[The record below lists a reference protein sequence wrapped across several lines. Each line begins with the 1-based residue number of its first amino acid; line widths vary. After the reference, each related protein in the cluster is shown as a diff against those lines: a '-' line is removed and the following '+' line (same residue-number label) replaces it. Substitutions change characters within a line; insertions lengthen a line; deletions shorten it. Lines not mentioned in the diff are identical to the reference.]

1 MPTLEALRFRLSWLL
16 VAVRVQVV
24 FVQSID
30 DLEVDTLTILLWM
43 ELLTP
48 RTTLSALGFLEAFA
62 SFLVEEVLWV
72 ALLLSKWG
80 PTLLV

>member
-1 MPTLEALRFRLSWLL
+1 M
-16 VAVRVQVV
+16 

-30 DLEVDTLTILLWM
+30 DLEVDALTVLLWVK
-43 ELLTP
+43 LLPP
-48 RTTLSALGFLEAFA
+48 RAALFALGFLEAFA